1 MNIRK
6 TIENIT
12 SKCDNYIDPNLSV
25 TIIHD
30 NYTISSNNI
39 GELEKYNI
47 KNDENY
53 TQKVLKTLKHENIF
67 ITFGMLAF
75 IPILNECD
83 IFSIKDTTIKLT
95 QEEFDKYG
103 DLKEEYFGILI
114 KKDSHEYT
122 IGSCDLCGCSID
134 SSFKEIEKGE
144 NIFYNTINQIIEDNI
159 IF

>member
-1 MNIRK
+1 MNISK

-12 SKCDNYIDPNLSV
+12 AKCDNYIDPNLSV

-30 NYTISSNNI
+30 NYTTGSNNI
-39 GELEKYNI
+39 GKL
-47 KNDENY
+47 DDDNY

-67 ITFGMLAF
+67 ITFGMFAF

-83 IFSIKDTTIKLT
+83 IFSINDTTIKLT

-103 DLKEEYFGILI
+103 NLKEGYFGILI
-114 KKDSHEYT
+114 KKDSQDYI

-134 SSFKEIEKGE
+134 ASFKEIEKEE
-144 NIFYNTINQIIEDNI
+144 NIFYNTINQIIKDNI